1 MKKVFNFI
9 CLSLLIIN
17 YGIGQPLIINPS
29 FPSSV
34 GLFDLFE
41 VSFTMD
47 SIYANPYDPDA
58 IRVYALFMGPD
69 VSTTQVE
76 AFYFEDYSFQK
87 LDGYEQATAH
97 PENNGW
103 RIRFTPICTGHWRF
117 IIVAI
122 DSSGATTQ
130 MPNTDERCFS
140 FVCANK
146 ENADGFISLANSR
159 FLKRDIVRNGVR
171 QFHSFFPIGPNIPW
185 YSCKTDTTA
194 SPFSKPYGIY
204 EYKRFVDSLSGN
216 ANYMRVWLNRYQYLS
231 LFGPEYTQLDN
242 NGHPFVYFNNTINQK
257 DSAEFDYIVNYS
269 AQHGISIMPC
279 IFSFGDF
286 TNPPQVNHS
295 TNDSSI
301 WNNNPFHTNL
311 LLSTPDL
318 FFENEEAMVITKRLL
333 RYIVSRWGYATNIMS
348 WELWNEVSNLFPM
361 CDDDTGGLQQNVL
374 TWHREMATYI
384 REVDPFNHC
393 VSTSMG
399 NVSKTYNTSLVNYN
413 YPLYLSL
420 FKTLD
425 FVQQHNYQNIQKAAS
440 SIQISKVLYDS
451 IVQSYNYNPPK
462 PFFMGEFGFGQ
473 SHGPYYDEKD
483 PYGIDL
489 HNSLWS
495 SLFSTAVGPGSFWWW
510 YYLRNKHLFHNRYAP
525 LLTFC
530 QNIPILSE
538 TFTAHQTGNVVGL
551 KLVFP
556 NNLETYYMINAVEDT
571 IYGWSQDTA
580 FAYQSL
586 RWLTDSVQTD
596 TTQPYS
602 FHFIDGHVFDT
613 NGYVYKLT
621 LDKRPKPSSNS
632 NLIEIPI
639 ANQNIGV
646 YYTVKWYNSETGLRY
661 NVYNSPATVII
672 NGAGR
677 KVVSFE
683 FPSFIRDLQNQTIN
697 NTFGDAVFVL
707 TKKILLE

>member
-1 MKKVFNFI
+1 MKKVFFLV
-9 CLSLLIIN
+9 CLSLLIN
-17 YGIGQPLIINPS
+17 YGISQPQINNPS
-29 FPSSV
+29 FPCSV

-47 SIYANPYDPDA
+47 SVYANPYDPDA
-58 IRVYALFMGPD
+58 IRVYALFMAPGL
-69 VSTTQVE
+69 STIQVE
-76 AFYFEDYSFQK
+76 AFYYENYSFQK
-87 LDGYEQATAH
+87 IDGYEQATAH

-103 RIRFTPICTGHWRF
+103 RIRFTPICTGNWKFR
-117 IIVAI
+117 IVAI

-130 MPNTDERCFS
+130 MPNTGERNYLFGCTS
-140 FVCANK
+140 K

-159 FLKRDIVRNGVR
+159 FLKRDIVRNGER
-171 QFHSFFPIGPNIPW
+171 QFHSFFPIGPNVPW
-185 YSCKTDTTA
+185 YSCKTDTLC
-194 SPFSKPYGIY
+194 PPYFKPYGIY
-204 EYKRFVDSLSGN
+204 EYKKFVDSLSGN

-231 LFGPEYTQLDN
+231 LYGPEYTQLDN
-242 NGHPFVYFNNTINQK
+242 NGRPVVYFNNTINQK

-286 TNPPQVNHS
+286 SNPPQVNHS
-295 TNDSSI
+295 ANDSSI
-301 WNNNPFHTNL
+301 WNNNPFHSNL

-318 FFENEEAMVITKRLL
+318 FFENEEAKAITKRHL
-333 RYIVSRWGYATNIMS
+333 RYIVSRWGYATNIMC

-361 CDDDTGGLQQNVL
+361 CDDDTGDLQQKVL
-374 TWHREMATYI
+374 SWHQEMASYI
-384 REVDPFNHC
+384 RDVDPFNHC

-399 NVSKTYNTSLVNYN
+399 KVSKTYNSSPMNYN

-420 FKTLD
+420 FKFLD
-425 FVQQHNYQNIQKAAS
+425 IVQQHNYQNIQKAAS
-440 SIQISKVLYDS
+440 SRQISKVLYDS
-451 IVQSYNYNPPK
+451 IAQSHNCFPSK
-462 PFFMGEFGFGQ
+462 PFFMGEYGFGQ
-473 SHGPYYDEKD
+473 SHGPYYAEKD

-495 SLFSTAVGPGSFWWW
+495 SLFSTAIGPGAFWWW
-510 YYLRNKHLFHNRYAP
+510 YYLKSKHLFHNRYAP

-556 NNLETYYMINAVEDT
+556 NNLETYYMINAAEDT

-586 RWLTDSVQTD
+586 RWLTDGVQTD
-596 TTQPYS
+596 TTQPYY
-602 FHFIDGHVFDT
+602 FHFIDGLVFDT

-621 LDKRPKPSSNS
+621 LDKRPQPSSNS
-632 NLIEIPI
+632 NTIEIPI
-639 ANQNIGV
+639 TNQNIGI
-646 YYTVKWYNSETGLRY
+646 YYSVKWYNSETGY
-661 NVYNSPATVII
+661 PYNSWTAPACVHI
-672 NGAGR
+672 NGNGQ
-677 KVVSFE
+677 KVISFD
-683 FPSFIRDLQNQTIN
+683 FPSYIRDLQNNTIN
-697 NTFGDAVFVL
+697 NTFGDAVFIL
-707 TKKILLE
+707 TKKNGLD